1 MKIVKIGLII
11 VLILSISFTIIYYFG
26 GYKILAK
33 KSNINVEYASE
44 ETPPTNIQNDSASS
58 EVLEE
63 ELNTIQG
70 YVQVIYTIETTEN
83 LKEGWILVSIEDT
96 LYNAYRSFQYFNENN
111 ELLSYTLEISNSSL
125 AFTDNKGNTYCLEI
139 TALNTEE
146 DSSIA
151 KYWANEDTYIEI
163 YPLKLI
169 KNPPQEMLHPEGET
183 TE

>member
-44 ETPPTNIQNDSASS
+44 ETTPANEQNDSASS
-58 EVLEE
+58 EISE
-63 ELNTIQG
+63 ELETIQG

-83 LKEGWILVSIEDT
+83 LKEDWILVSIEDT

-111 ELLSYTLEISNSSL
+111 ELLSYTPEISDFPP
-125 AFTDNKGNTYCLEI
+125 AFTDNKGNTYCLGGI
-139 TALNTEE
+139 TFNMEE
-146 DSSIA
+146 DYSIA
-151 KYWANEDTYIEI
+151 KYWANEITYILTF
-163 YPLKLI
+163 PLELI